1 MLAHIK
7 NNYKFWVILLNAMI
21 LPGMYLCRWLTD
33 QMLATDNPCV
43 WTLLGGRCIACG
55 GTHFVNDLCNFRFLT
70 ALQDNPYLFI
80 LTVFLAASILF
91 LDLWLLFGKP
101 YFKKLLNV
109 MYNIP
114 SLVIWLCSA
123 LLFLLARNIPVFTQL
138 VQVLTQ
144 Q

>member
-1 MLAHIK
+1 MLAWFKKH
-7 NNYKFWVILLNAMI
+7 YKALLIASNAAI
-21 LPGMYLCRWLTD
+21 VPGIFICRWLTE
-33 QMLATDNPCV
+33 QMLATDNPCI
-43 WTLLGGRCIACG
+43 WTLLGGQCITCG

-70 ALQDNPYLFI
+70 ALQDNPYLFV
-80 LTVFLAASILF
+80 LTVFLAVSILF

-101 YFKKLLNV
+101 YFKKLLRA

-123 LLFLLARNIPVFTQL
+123 LLFLLARNIPVLTQV